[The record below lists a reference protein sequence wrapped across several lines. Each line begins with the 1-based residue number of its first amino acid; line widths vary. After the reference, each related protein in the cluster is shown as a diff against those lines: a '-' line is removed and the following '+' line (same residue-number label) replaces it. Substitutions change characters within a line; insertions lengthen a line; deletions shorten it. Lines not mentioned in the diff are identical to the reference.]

1 MHNITSLI
9 KTDIQSFTSDTV
21 AILEQLM
28 KVDMTSIGTGNTTVL
43 LFSAEILPRVWRYL
57 N

>member
-1 MHNITSLI
+1 MIQTE
-9 KTDIQSFTSDTV
+9 IQSFTSDTV